1 MTTIKDIAR
10 EAGVSVSTA
19 SRAMNDNPRISVA
32 TRKRIHRIA
41 AVLKYVPNDNARNL
55 TRGEAN
61 MVGLVMPVTEEDAP
75 ADPFH
80 LDLMRGISKALRP
93 HQYTMAI
100 TIASTMDQLVK
111 QVKSLA
117 EQSRVKNFLIFYAIE
132 NDPVTDYLR
141 QQGLNYVVIG
151 RPHSEGRNRF
161 VDNDNVTA
169 GKAATERLLKTG
181 VQHPLFIRSD
191 SNYPFEQRRET
202 GYRQIMK
209 EHGLQPQVFSQW
221 GDHDHQIKKL
231 MTMDPAIDGLI
242 GADDVLLVRFVSVT
256 QRLHCFHLMPMLC
269 FNNSRLIGMVLPD
282 VIKVDLLPRK
292 MGAQAVDLLFNH
304 HKKKDLVDYQIIG

>member
-32 TRKRIHRIA
+32 TRQRIHKIA
-41 AVLKYVPNDNARNL
+41 AELKYVPNDSARNL

-61 MVGLVMPVTEEDAP
+61 MVGLVMPVTGEDTP

-93 HQYTMAI
+93 HHYTMAI
-100 TIASTMDQLVK
+100 TIASQMDQLLV

-151 RPHSEGRNRF
+151 HPRAEGRDRF
-161 VDNDNVTA
+161 VDSDNVAA
-169 GKAATERLLKTG
+169 GMAATERLLKTG
-181 VQHPLFIRSD
+181 IQHPLFIRSD
-191 SNYPFEQRRET
+191 NDYPFEQRREA
-202 GYRQIMK
+202 GYRQVMK
-209 EHGLQPQVFSQW
+209 EHGLTPQVFSQW
-221 GDHDHQIKKL
+221 GNSDKVQSM
-231 MTMDPAIDGLI
+231 MTADPAIDGLI
-242 GADDVLLVRFVSVT
+242 GADDVLLVRFISAS
-256 QRLHCFHLMPMLC
+256 QRLHCFRPMPMLC

-282 VIKVDLLPRK
+282 VIKVDLLPRQ
-292 MGAQAVDLLFNH
+292 MGAQAVDLLFDRQ
-304 HKKKDLVDYQIIG
+304 KQKDLVDYRIIG

>member
-32 TRKRIHRIA
+32 TRKRIHKIA
-41 AVLKYVPNDNARNL
+41 AVLKYVPNDSARNL
-55 TRGEAN
+55 TLGEAN

-80 LDLMRGISKALRP
+80 MDLMRGISQALRP
-93 HQYTMAI
+93 HQYTMAV
-100 TIASTMDQLVK
+100 TIATTMDQLLQ

-117 EQSRVKNFLIFYAIE
+117 KQSRVKNFLIFYAIE

-141 QQGLNYVVIG
+141 QQDLNYVVIG
-151 RPHSEGRNRF
+151 HPHKEDHDRF
-161 VDNDNVTA
+161 VDNDNVAA

-191 SNYPFEQRRET
+191 NNYPFEQRREA
-202 GYRQIMK
+202 GYRQVMK
-209 EHGLQPQVFSQW
+209 EHGLQPRVFSQW
-221 GDHDHQIKKL
+221 DDRDNQVKKL
-231 MTMDPAIDGLI
+231 MTAEPAVDGLI
-242 GADDVLLVRFVSVT
+242 GADDVLLVRFVSAA
-256 QRLHCFHLMPMLC
+256 QRLNCLHIMPMLC

-292 MGAQAVDLLFNH
+292 MGAQAVDLLFDH
-304 HKKKDLVDYQIIG
+304 HKQRDLVDYRIIG